1 MTNIS
6 RQCDDGHENKDHTC
20 RYLNYQNINIMA
32 TIALTTQPAP
42 SLWTK
47 FITFAD
53 GQQKNRLA
61 WFLVSLILH
70 ATMLVPVTFILVYSL
85 DGYVIPSLAVSMII
99 FFANI
104 VANMSGANTRSTI
117 FLFGLSLV
125 VHSAILIITI
135 LGI

>member
-1 MTNIS
+1 
-6 RQCDDGHENKDHTC
+6 
-20 RYLNYQNINIMA
+20 MA
-32 TIALTTQPAP
+32 TLALTTQPYP

-53 GQQKNRLA
+53 DQQKNRLA

-70 ATMLVPVTFILVYSL
+70 ATMLVPITFILVYSL

>member
-1 MTNIS
+1 MKVIKS
-6 RQCDDGHENKDHTC
+6 YSCQSDICSH
-20 RYLNYQNINIMA
+20 QNINIMA
-32 TIALTTQPAP
+32 TLALTNQPTL
-42 SLWTK
+42 SLWAK

-53 GQQKNRLA
+53 SQKENRLA

-70 ATMLVPVTFILVYSL
+70 ATMLVPLTFILVYSL
-85 DGYVIPSLAVSMII
+85 DGHVIPCLAVSMVI

-117 FLFGLSLV
+117 FLFGLSLA
-125 VHSAILIITI
+125 VHSVILITTV